1 MIASG
6 PVGGAECYTVTDGP
20 SRPRRRA
27 QSLTPR
33 VGGSP
38 RTAAH
43 MAAAGGPEAVPKPM
57 QDPRV
62 LPILVLPSREK
73 AEAAAAAAV
82 QAAYAVVAVTPFDGA
97 AVATASALEAMSC

>member
-73 AEAAAAAAV
+73 AEAAAAAA
-82 QAAYAVVAVTPFDGA
+82 AYAVVAVTPFDGA